1 MYIVLILFVFMK
13 SPMTLD
19 NKETSIKFNQLITLI
34 FTFLWKL
41 AASPSSSQLN
51 FFTRLGIVPTGH
63 ITLLLLACPVS
74 AGPDCVAP
82 GTVGGWGAS
91 FCFDL
96 SELNWL
102 LLASDEGELK
112 IVRNKKIISSGNLL
126 LFLMYT
132 TNIDFADRHSLLL
145 SQALNKFYPK
155 ESNLFYNT

>member
-1 MYIVLILFVFMK
+1 MYIVLFVFMK

-63 ITLLLLACPVS
+63 ITLLLLVCPVS

-102 LLASDEGELK
+102 LLASDEWELK
-112 IVRNKKIISSGNLL
+112 IVRNKKIISSGNL
-126 LFLMYT
+126 FNFWCT

-145 SQALNKFYPK
+145 SQAMNKFSPK